1 MSEIYT
7 IQRRLLCTEPV
18 ERAPRTLQGVHDV
31 EGCHGFPLRVLRVS
45 DGIPD
50 DLSIDNESVKVD
62 RTVQGGKALTF
73 SRKILRTPRVSS

>member
-45 DGIPD
+45 DGVPD
-50 DLSIDNESVKVD
+50 DLSIDELVKVD
-62 RTVQGGKALTF
+62 RTVQDKTLTF